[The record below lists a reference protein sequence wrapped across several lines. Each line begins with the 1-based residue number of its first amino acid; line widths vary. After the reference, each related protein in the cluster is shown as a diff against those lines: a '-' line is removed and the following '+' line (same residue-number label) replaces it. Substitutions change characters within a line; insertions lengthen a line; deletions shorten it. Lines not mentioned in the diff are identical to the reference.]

1 MHNIAHKNKVIST
14 LSTLAL
20 ALAGTSNAVCE
31 HKQQQQMT
39 DLGETTNFSQSTQP
53 KTPSEELL
61 PLTNHVHEL
70 DNEMNRSDT
79 KSAECNRHSASSREL
94 INHLPSGNSGALTQ
108 GNNVMMIQLEFY

>member
-1 MHNIAHKNKVIST
+1 
-14 LSTLAL
+14 
-20 ALAGTSNAVCE
+20 
-31 HKQQQQMT
+31 MT
-39 DLGETTNFSQSTQP
+39 DLGETTSFSQSTQP

-79 KSAECNRHSASSREL
+79 KSAECNRHSATSREL

-108 GNNVMMIQLEFY
+108 GNNVIMIKPGLSE

>member
-1 MHNIAHKNKVIST
+1 MTSFCAGKRKKIASVS
-14 LSTLAL
+14 S
-20 ALAGTSNAVCE
+20 TSNAVCE

-79 KSAECNRHSASSREL
+79 KSAECNRHSATSREL

-108 GNNVMMIQLEFY
+108 GNNVIMIKPGLSE